1 MQEHCQSD
9 HHRYSMGIPYV
20 AEDHWSLVFLAL
32 QTPSG
37 EDDRSKIVTFGS
49 DAMAD
54 ALPSCSSC

>member
-1 MQEHCQSD
+1 
-9 HHRYSMGIPYV
+9 MGIPYV

-54 ALPSCSSC
+54 ALHSCSSC